1 MKVFLSYAKED
12 KDFILE
18 CYEELKRK
26 NFDPWMDEHDLLPGQ
41 AWDECLK
48 TNMKD
53 TDVVL
58 IFMSSDSVSK
68 IGYVQ
73 REWKYFIDKRKDFPE
88 NFIYL
93 IPVQLDTC
101 TVPQLISS
109 EIQFINI
116 HRDLKSKEWSKVLRS
131 LELAAE
137 QRNINQINKDITKP
151 KVELREISEKFES
164 LNGYEFNGSYPFIK
178 SANDSFKE
186 VNELIYVEVLKE
198 LSFLR
203 SRYFDKPLDIERQ
216 DNLPTYQDI
225 FDLSLSGNIGYI
237 RSNFISLVF
246 THYAYTGGAHGNHY
260 FSCHHYFIK
269 DRKAIYINPLK
280 ILSENLYNEA
290 QEYIKDYCTN
300 DLIAQISHR
309 AENDDIDQEWIKNGC
324 EAINSEHILIK
335 ENSLEIYFAPYSVT
349 GYAWGDFIV
358 DIPFY
363 RLTKFFNKEK
373 DNLFALIQIDES

>member
-26 NFDPWMDEHDLLPGQ
+26 NFEPWMDEHDLLPGQ
-41 AWDECLK
+41 AWDDCLK
-48 TNMKD
+48 ANMKD
-53 TDVVL
+53 TDIVL

-73 REWKYFIDKRKDFPE
+73 REWKYFIDKRKEFPE

-93 IPVQLDTC
+93 IPIQLDTC
-101 TVPQLISS
+101 TVPQFISS

-116 HRDLKSKEWSKVLRS
+116 HRDLTGKAWSKVLRS
-131 LELAAE
+131 LELAAQ

-164 LNGYEFNGSYPFIK
+164 LNGYEFNSSYPVIK

-186 VNELIYVEVLKE
+186 ANELIYAEVLRE
-198 LSFLR
+198 LTLLR
-203 SRYFDKPLDIERQ
+203 SRYFEKPLDIERP

-225 FDLSLSGNIGYI
+225 FDLSLSGDIGYI

-269 DRKAIYINPLK
+269 DSKAISINPLQ
-280 ILSENLYNEA
+280 IFNEDLCNEA
-290 QEYIKDYCTN
+290 QEYIKNYCIN
-300 DLIAQISHR
+300 DLTAQISYR
-309 AENDDIDQEWIKNGC
+309 TENDEVDQEWIKEGC
-324 EAINSEHILIK
+324 QSIDSTHILIK
-335 ENSLEIYFAPYSVT
+335 ENSLEIYFAPYSVSA
-349 GYAWGDFIV
+349 YAFGDFIV
-358 DIPFY
+358 HIPFHH
-363 RLTKFFNKEK
+363 LTQFFNRDQGSLFLLIKEN
-373 DNLFALIQIDES
+373 DN